1 MSQHQQPLSFY
12 IDGQGE
18 QTILMIHGWPDT
30 YRVWDEQ
37 VAAFSP
43 YYRCVRVTL
52 PNFDQQGARQAYRF
66 DDVVEMINRVVDE
79 VSPNKPVILLVHD
92 WGCVFGYQFYR
103 QYPQKVSHLISI
115 DIGDAL
121 SKDYLKSLK
130 VYQALMIATY
140 QLNLAAAWF
149 LPEAIG
155 TPWTKLIAKGLQQP
169 TPAEPVHRAMNYPY
183 FQTWFKPISDPVK
196 PFSIVPDCPML
207 YIYAKR
213 KPLMFQ
219 SKSWLTRV
227 AAKQGNQVLAMDTG
241 HWVMR
246 EQPQAFN
253 RLVLDWLKPSVTLH

>member
-1 MSQHQQPLSFY
+1 MSQTQQPLSVY
-12 IDGQGE
+12 VDGQGE

-37 VAAFSP
+37 VAALSP
-43 YYRCVRVTL
+43 HYRCVRVTL
-52 PNFDQQGARQAYRF
+52 PNFDQQGARHAYRF
-66 DDVVEMINRVVDE
+66 GDVVAMINQVVDE
-79 VSPNKPVILLVHD
+79 VSPNKPVILLIHD

-103 QYPQKVSHLISI
+103 QYPHKVSHLISI

-130 VYQALMIATY
+130 AYQALMIVSY

-155 TPWTKLIAKGLQQP
+155 TPLTKLVAKALQQP
-169 TPAEPVHRAMNYPY
+169 TPAEPVHRGMNYPY

-207 YIYAKR
+207 YVYAKH
-213 KPLMFQ
+213 KPVMFQ
-219 SKSWLTRV
+219 SKQWLARV
-227 AAKQGNQVLAMDTG
+227 AAQQSNQVVAMEAG
-241 HWVMR
+241 HWLMR
-246 EQPQAFN
+246 EQAPAFN
-253 RLVLDWLKPSVTLH
+253 SLVLNWLQSSQR

>member
-66 DDVVEMINRVVDE
+66 DDVVEMINHVVDE
-79 VSPNKPVILLVHD
+79 VSPNKPVILLIHD

-121 SKDYLKSLK
+121 SKDHLKSLK

-207 YIYAKR
+207 YVYAKR

-227 AAKQGNQVLAMDTG
+227 ATKQGNQVLAMDTG